1 MSVRIELK
9 ANPTEEERLAIL
21 APLVDYNAQQAGDG
35 LSEKLALLVR
45 DEVSG
50 EILGG
55 LHARVLYRWLFV
67 ELLVVPEQ
75 TRGQGMGSTLMQR
88 AEDLARERGC
98 VGVWLDTFEFQ
109 APDFYRQH
117 GYTEFGH
124 IDEYPPGHKRF
135 FFQKR
140 LTSSEK

>member
-124 IDEYPPGHKRF
+124 IDDYPPGHKRF
-135 FFQKR
+135 FFQKL

>member
-45 DEVSG
+45 DDVSG

-124 IDEYPPGHKRF
+124 IDDYPPGHKRF